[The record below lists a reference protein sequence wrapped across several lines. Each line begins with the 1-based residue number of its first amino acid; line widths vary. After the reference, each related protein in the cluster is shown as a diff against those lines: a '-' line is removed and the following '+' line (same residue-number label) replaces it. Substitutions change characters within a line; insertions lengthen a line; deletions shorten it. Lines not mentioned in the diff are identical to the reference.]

1 MSYVNYMIEKNR
13 KRIFI
18 GRICHAIDRYAKAS
32 DKYMEDYDK
41 NKEWKFRNLKSLQP
55 TCLIKNNMVHT

>member
-13 KRIFI
+13 KIIFI

-41 NKEWKFRNLKSLQP
+41 NKE
-55 TCLIKNNMVHT
+55 